1 MANSAKDHLHG
12 LIRVESTDTQVTET
26 YEAETDAADHTA
38 ENANLSRNTFKVA
51 ESRGWLF
58 SSSSSSS
65 SLGSLALKAE
75 DLTDERVI
83 TSQIQ
88 SPSSLQLDDSDS
100 SPSPTLGSASQ
111 KKIAPPFTILK
122 KEAEM
127 QNSTKQLEPT
137 DIVRGRLPEPIPS
150 HTGSGSSL
158 VGLAREEELT
168 RPSLREKSDVR
179 GSRCNDVAQTA
190 YHSSQSRFIAH
201 VLRNATPLG
210 RYMEGG
216 IAWEDVQF
224 YPIIME
230 EEDGP
235 SESIV
240 RSSSSHDSLFALDS
254 DEFEYAEVCFPS
266 QIKIDVC

>member
-12 LIRVESTDTQVTET
+12 LVRMESSDTQATET
-26 YEAETDAADHTA
+26 DEVETNAADHPA

-51 ESRGWLF
+51 EFRGWLF

-65 SLGSLALKAE
+65 SLGSLALKAD

-88 SPSSLQLDDSDS
+88 SPSSSQLDDSDASTS
-100 SPSPTLGSASQ
+100 SSQGSASQ
-111 KKIAPPFTILK
+111 KTIAPPFTILK

-137 DIVRGRLPEPIPS
+137 DTVRGRLPEPIPS
-150 HTGSGSSL
+150 YTGSDSL

-168 RPSLREKSDVR
+168 RPREKSDVR
-179 GSRCNDVAQTA
+179 GSRCIDVAQTS
-190 YHSSQSRFIAH
+190 YRSSQSRFIAH

-216 IAWEDVQF
+216 IAWEDLQF
-224 YPIIME
+224 YPTIME

-254 DEFEYAEVCFPS
+254 NEFEYAEVCFPS
-266 QIKIDVC
+266 PLKIDLC